1 MVFGCNEGDH
11 MKKID
16 IVLLISILLI
26 SIFGIVMVYSASY
39 VWAEYKFN
47 DPYKF
52 VKHQALFFFVG
63 LILMYLLL
71 YWSDKEIG
79 KSHPDHQNRYTLWTS
94 DLYLLYR

>member
-52 VKHQALFFFVG
+52 VKHHAWWCAGLLF
-63 LILMYLLL
+63 
-71 YWSDKEIG
+71 
-79 KSHPDHQNRYTLWTS
+79 
-94 DLYLLYR
+94 